1 MIQVYT
7 LFLILKYGNKH
18 FYKSMNVEKYDHHRY
33 HNEMKKDVNNA
44 EREKPGPCLTG
55 GANKCRDAAPA
66 LCFPA

>member
-1 MIQVYT
+1 
-7 LFLILKYGNKH
+7 
-18 FYKSMNVEKYDHHRY
+18 MNVEKYDHHRY